1 VIDFHTHILHQID
14 DGARSLEEAVMMAR
28 IAVEDGITTI
38 VATPHSPLSRQG
50 QRYSVELVHQRLD
63 ELRAVL
69 QQEHV
74 PLDVQP
80 GTELRYHADLLLHL
94 QAELVLPC
102 GAHRALL
109 IECPNSHLPQR
120 LEETI
125 FRLQV
130 EGYTVV
136 IAHPER
142 IRTVQKDP
150 GVLIPLIERNVL
162 MQLTAGALIGA
173 QGRRMQRLA
182 EMMVTHSLIH
192 LLASDAHSAS
202 SIRSPQLATACAHAA
217 RLVGEQTA
225 RAMVQC
231 VPAALLAGRSPKILP
246 PKPVNKKKRHWFWFW

>member
-28 IAVEDGITTI
+28 IAIEDGITTL

-50 QRYSVELVHQRLD
+50 QHYSVELVYQRLE
-63 ELRAVL
+63 ELRAAL
-69 QQEHV
+69 HQANI

-80 GTELRYHADLLLHL
+80 GTELHYHNDLLLHL

-109 IECPNSHLPQR
+109 IECPNSHLPR
-120 LEETI
+120 HLEETV

-150 GVLIPLIERNVL
+150 GVLIPLIERGVL
-162 MQLTAGALIGA
+162 MQLTAGALIGT
-173 QGRRMQRLA
+173 QGKRMQKLA
-182 EMMVTHSLIH
+182 ERMLTHGLIH
-192 LLASDAHSAS
+192 MLSSDAHSAS
-202 SIRSPQLATACAHAA
+202 SSRAPQLATAHAHAA
-217 RLVGEQTA
+217 RLVGEHTA
-225 RAMVQC
+225 QSLVQC
-231 VPAALLAGRSPKILP
+231 VPAALLAGRDPQLLP
-246 PKPVNKKKRHWFWFW
+246 PRPIGKRWFWFW